1 MAGETKN
8 LGPVAG
14 IYVGTTPPANTLL
27 IWYDNNPG
35 INCHKIYDPSI
46 SGWIILNNEIIGS
59 TTRTALVTIA
69 STTGLSLGNFYQLTD
84 VGNTLALSITSTKIQ
99 YVDSANNLV
108 VDDLVSTKRY
118 YVASENFKYDNIPAT
133 FSESTKQLNF
143 VHADFSTVKGGSD
156 FIYGVS
162 YQGGVWRLAKFLLT
176 SLVST
181 TTGNSI
187 SWSGS
192 GLFLNFNTLFNAKKN
207 VTGGFTAKETFD
219 SHVSAVNSSI
229 GSLAESVESLAT
241 SIETIGEDDYILNA
255 SLTSNPSI
263 STSPADAT
271 TGDSIFDVIG
281 KFQSWINKFKRATGI
296 LLSSDFVKSSPISL
310 QPSETIDSAFRK
322 VQAWF
327 EFLNKKIDDSI
338 QGDASVYYDY
348 VVNSDSSLKAIS
360 GNNVISRILI
370 KKGEYTYNFD
380 GNDGIILGGNVKE
393 IYAEPGTQL
402 NFFGFTSGGV
412 WDSCFKGANG
422 DFSTVFKNIKIVI
435 SSTVDNTIIG
445 FYHMNNLENCTVEKL
460 FSTPYENVKMG
471 FYGCT
476 NLKNCTSY
484 RTIIGFSTCSNL
496 YDCTWHHNGVD
507 SVFKDS
513 GQYCGF
519 IDCKKIVNSSVYFAA
534 ESDTPTFEAATG
546 FFNCEMVSGS
556 DVLMYSGDQN
566 TYGFDTCI
574 YGSGNKVEFVLG
586 EDSSGWLTRSKSGY
600 ESCSQFVNNSITY
613 SNDLAL
619 CLGFSNC
626 HKLQQN
632 HVNGLT
638 TNPAYSSSYA
648 DLAGNV
654 AYACA
659 DTANGGFNS
668 FS

>member
-8 LGPVAG
+8 LGQVAG

-27 IWYDNNPG
+27 IWFDNNPG
-35 INCHKIYDPSI
+35 ITCHKIYDASI

-84 VGNTLALSITSTKIQ
+84 VGNTLALSITATKLQ
-99 YVDSANNLV
+99 YVDASNNLI

-118 YVASENFKYDNIPAT
+118 YVASENFKYDNILGT

-143 VHADFSTVKGGSD
+143 VHVDFSSVKGGSD
-156 FIYGVS
+156 FIYGSS

-187 SWSGS
+187 SWSGG
-192 GLFLNFNTLFNAKKN
+192 GLFLNFNTLFNAKRN

-219 SHVSAVNSSI
+219 SYVSSINSSV
-229 GSLAESVESLAT
+229 GNLASSVESLAT
-241 SIETIGEDDYILNA
+241 SIETIGEDDYIFNA
-255 SLTSNPSI
+255 GLTSNPTI
-263 STSPADAT
+263 STSPSDAAA
-271 TGDSIFDVIG
+271 GDTLFDVIG
-281 KFQSWINKFKRATGI
+281 KLQSWINKFKRATGI
-296 LLSSDFVKSSPISL
+296 LLSTDFVKSSAVSI
-310 QPSETIDSAFRK
+310 QPSETVDSAFRK

-327 EFLNKKIDDSI
+327 DFLNKKIDDSI
-338 QGDASVYYDY
+338 QGDASVYYDH

-360 GNNVISRILI
+360 RNNVISRILI
-370 KKGEYTYNFD
+370 KKGEYNYNFD
-380 GNDGIILGGNVKE
+380 GNDGIILGASVKE
-393 IYAEPGTQL
+393 IYAEPGTTL
-402 NFFGFTSGGV
+402 NFFGSTSGGV

-435 SSTVDNTIIG
+435 SSTVNNTIIG

-460 FSTPYENVKMG
+460 FSTPHENVKMG
-471 FYGCT
+471 FYGCG
-476 NLKNCTSY
+476 NLKNCASH

-496 YDCTWHHNGVD
+496 YDCTWSHNGVD
-507 SVFKDS
+507 SVFEDLA
-513 GQYCGF
+513 QYYGF
-519 IDCKKIVNSSVYFAA
+519 IDCKKIANSSIYFVA
-534 ESDTPTFEAATG
+534 ETDTPTFTAATG
-546 FFNCEMVSGS
+546 FYNCEMISGS
-556 DVLMYSGDQN
+556 DVLMYSGDQSIF
-566 TYGFDTCI
+566 GFDTCSF
-574 YGSGNKVEFVLG
+574 GNNNKVEFVLG
-586 EDSSGWLTRSKSGY
+586 ENSSGWLTAPKGAY
-600 ESCSQFVNNSITY
+600 ESCFQFSNNLATY

-619 CLGFSNC
+619 CLGFSNSM
-626 HKLQQN
+626 KLQQN

-638 TNPAYSSSYA
+638 VNPAYTSSYA
-648 DLAGNV
+648 DTAGV
-654 AYACA
+654 STYFCA